1 MTRCAGVIETTFDAM
16 VAADVVGVSMT
27 VAMHASVV
35 VQVDAPYS
43 TRRPYIPRES
53 ENHDRQNEKG
63 AKSENNYQ
71 ARGRERRGR
80 TRGAETD
87 CGRVTYGHFVSQTL

>member
-16 VAADVVGVSMT
+16 VAADVVGVFMT
-27 VAMHASVV
+27 AAMQASVV

-53 ENHDRQNEKG
+53 ENNDGQNEKG
-63 AKSENNYQ
+63 GKSENISYTYQ
-71 ARGRERRGR
+71 ARGRGHRGR

-87 CGRVTYGHFVSQTL
+87 CEA

>member
-1 MTRCAGVIETTFDAM
+1 MTRCSEVIEMTFCAM
-16 VAADVVGVSMT
+16 VPADVVGVLMT

-53 ENHDRQNEKG
+53 KIQDRQNEGKG
-63 AKSENNYQ
+63 
-71 ARGRERRGR
+71 
-80 TRGAETD
+80 
-87 CGRVTYGHFVSQTL
+87 